1 MGLIVDIIWI
11 SFSFVVG
18 PSSDSSGINMIDS
31 IKVYCKTKE
40 NFGWPE
46 DANEAATQGTD
57 QTPETRPVT
66 RSTETSGHID
76 ISRTEP

>member
-1 MGLIVDIIWI
+1 
-11 SFSFVVG
+11 
-18 PSSDSSGINMIDS
+18 MIDS

-46 DANEAATQGTD
+46 DANEAAAQGTD

-66 RSTETSGHID
+66 RSTETSGHLD